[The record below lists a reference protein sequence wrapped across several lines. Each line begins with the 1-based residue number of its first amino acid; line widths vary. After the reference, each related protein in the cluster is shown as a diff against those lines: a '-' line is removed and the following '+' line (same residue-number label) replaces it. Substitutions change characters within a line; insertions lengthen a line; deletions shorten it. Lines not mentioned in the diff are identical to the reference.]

1 MSRLEKLVCPS
12 GREEGTEP
20 LVLIG
25 AVKGERR
32 PMDKK
37 EKKN

>member
-1 MSRLEKLVCPS
+1 MPLGK
-12 GREEGTEP
+12 GGGAEP